1 MGWEVILL
9 TLLIFLLI
17 IWEKWRGGR
26 GGGGGDSYW
35 TSRWQTVI
43 FYIRDTLY
51 TAAQQYRVTESCR
64 FYSPLTDTEYYRL
77 PAAFVIL
84 SFRHKEDY
92 VYSGPLQKKKPE
104 AELESN
110 DGCSI
115 ITYRTNCL
123 NSSVTIFSPVL
134 WLEAKKADINNNVF
148 QQCYLRLSLF
158 PYHSTAG
165 LLSVFT
171 TDPKK
176 RTWVWFCLSCFSFLT
191 VGTIG
196 FVSRTL

>member
-1 MGWEVILL
+1 MWDERSSFSHYWYFSWSSGRSEEEEEEEEEEILTEL
-9 TLLIFLLI
+9 QDGKQSYFTSGTHCTLLLN
-17 IWEKWRGGR
+17 
-26 GGGGGDSYW
+26 
-35 TSRWQTVI
+35 
-43 FYIRDTLY
+43 
-51 TAAQQYRVTESCR
+51 RVTESCR